1 MFRMDNLNQEQPKKE
16 TRKPLSK
23 TITITLI
30 QETTKQTLSWLLC
43 IPKAPSRMKRAR
55 DQARAK
61 AATEAVLSTSI
72 TRRWRAPKV
81 TEMRRMW
88 WVWLA
93 LALLNKTHRIPTPQ
107 GKELA
112 QSIPT
117 LAAKHQGAPSTTSTS
132 KTRCKTSKIHNPPQ
146 VCATKFKC
154 IK

>member
-30 QETTKQTLSWLLC
+30 QAITKLTLSWPLC
-43 IPKAPSRMKRAR
+43 ILKAPSRMRRVR

-61 AATEAVLSTSI
+61 AVMEAVLSTSI

-81 TEMRRMW
+81 TEMRLMW
-88 WVWLA
+88 QAWIA

-107 GKELA
+107 DKELA

-117 LAAKHQGAPSTTSTS
+117 RAAKHQGAQSTTSTS
-132 KTRCKTSKIHNPPQ
+132 KTRCKTSKIHNHPQ
-146 VCATKFKC
+146 ASATKFKC